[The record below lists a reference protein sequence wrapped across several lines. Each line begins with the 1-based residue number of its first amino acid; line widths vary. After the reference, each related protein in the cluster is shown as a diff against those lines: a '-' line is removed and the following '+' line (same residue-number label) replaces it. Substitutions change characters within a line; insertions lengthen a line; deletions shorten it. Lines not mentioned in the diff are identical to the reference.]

1 MYNENKV
8 IITMEVKLD
17 SWIKSNQKAQLLE
30 LLKEFD
36 IIKLTW
42 EENNE

>member
-1 MYNENKV
+1 MVIENKI
-8 IITMEVKLD
+8 IITMEVKLNG
-17 SWIKSNQKAQLLE
+17 WKESNQKEQLLE

-42 EENNE
+42 EEK

>member
-17 SWIKSNQKAQLLE
+17 SWIESKQKEQLLE
-30 LLKEFD
+30 LLKDFD

-42 EENNE
+42 EEK

>member
-1 MYNENKV
+1 MYDENKV

-36 IIKLTW
+36 VIKLTW
-42 EENNE
+42 EEK

>member
-17 SWIKSNQKAQLLE
+17 SWIESKQKEQLLE

-42 EENNE
+42 EER

>member
-8 IITMEVKLD
+8 IITMELKLD
-17 SWIKSNQKAQLLE
+17 AWKESKQKEQLLE
-30 LLKEFD
+30 LLKDFD

-42 EENNE
+42 EEK